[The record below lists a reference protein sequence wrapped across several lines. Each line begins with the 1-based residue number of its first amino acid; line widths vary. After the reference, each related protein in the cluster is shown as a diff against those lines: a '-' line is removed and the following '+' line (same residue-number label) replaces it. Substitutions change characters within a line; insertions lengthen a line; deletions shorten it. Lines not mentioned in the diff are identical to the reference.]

1 MRFTDAYAA
10 CPVCSPTRASIMTGK
25 YPARINLTD
34 WLLGRYYW
42 LKNNWKEKLIPPT
55 ISHQME
61 LEEITIAETL
71 KKANYTTGFLGK
83 WHLGEDEKFWPEYQ
97 GFDINIGGFSKGH
110 PPGYQNSFKG
120 GFFPP
125 YNNPRLE
132 DGPKGEYLTDRI
144 TNESIKFLRENK
156 DNPFF
161 IYVSHYAVHNP
172 QQAKKKD
179 IEYFEKKLESF
190 DLPNIPEFG
199 NEPPKKVR
207 QIQNQPVYAAMI
219 KSVDESVGIIM
230 DELEKMKLDKNTII
244 IFMSDNGGLST
255 SEGLPTS
262 NLPLR
267 GGKGW
272 LYEGGIREPMIIK
285 WPGVTKPGS
294 ICDKPITSTD
304 FYPTILEMAGLEQ
317 IPEQH
322 IDGKS
327 LVPLLKQKGELKRDA
342 IFWHYPHYSNQG
354 DTPGAA
360 IRMGKWKLIYRFE
373 DESIQLFDLHSDIS
387 ETTNLAESYPNKRN
401 QLYRQLQQWLK
412 DVDAK
417 IPTLNRE
424 Y

>member
-1 MRFTDAYAA
+1 
-10 CPVCSPTRASIMTGK
+10 
-25 YPARINLTD
+25 
-34 WLLGRYYW
+34 
-42 LKNNWKEKLIPPT
+42 
-55 ISHQME
+55 
-61 LEEITIAETL
+61 
-71 KKANYTTGFLGK
+71 
-83 WHLGEDEKFWPEYQ
+83 
-97 GFDINIGGFSKGH
+97 
-110 PPGYQNSFKG
+110 
-120 GFFPP
+120 
-125 YNNPRLE
+125 
-132 DGPKGEYLTDRI
+132 
-144 TNESIKFLRENK
+144 
-156 DNPFF
+156 
-161 IYVSHYAVHNP
+161 
-172 QQAKKKD
+172 
-179 IEYFEKKLESF
+179 
-190 DLPNIPEFG
+190 
-199 NEPPKKVR
+199 
-207 QIQNQPVYAAMI
+207 MI